1 MDDQSTKDSFACWDG
16 FDVMFDRAMAP
27 GTTTDHDSPSRSPS
41 TYERPPSMT
50 PSRPNPQQDSSEDSM
65 GPLTPVDRDYESL
78 GQLWDTLREKKARQ
92 MAKETPKV
100 KSLEEVGVGSTS
112 REYERESL
120 PMSPPR
126 GMGQSQQLYHDR
138 ERPAMAPA
146 SPRSED
152 ILKQDPKGQPKLKK
166 RKSIATLRES
176 HDGRMI
182 TATFDLPGIKK
193 NQVHVSYRGHY
204 LIVDWE
210 TVKVTEHEENGKIIR
225 EHKEKKYSRTLPMPE
240 GTRFEEVRASMDGR
254 HLILIYPNMR
264 PMRVEPRRTVT
275 DPM

>member
-1 MDDQSTKDSFACWDG
+1 
-16 FDVMFDRAMAP
+16 
-27 GTTTDHDSPSRSPS
+27 
-41 TYERPPSMT
+41 
-50 PSRPNPQQDSSEDSM
+50 M

-92 MAKETPKV
+92 MAKEAPKV
-100 KSLEEVGVGSTS
+100 KSLEEVGIGNSS
-112 REYERESL
+112 REYERETL
-120 PMSPPR
+120 AMSPPR
-126 GMGQSQQLYHDR
+126 GMGQSQQLHHER
-138 ERPAMAPA
+138 ERPAMPPA

-152 ILKQDPKGQPKLKK
+152 LLKQDSKGQPKLKK

-210 TVKVTEHEENGKIIR
+210 TVKVTEHEENGKTIR

-275 DPM
+275 DPL

>member
-1 MDDQSTKDSFACWDG
+1 
-16 FDVMFDRAMAP
+16 
-27 GTTTDHDSPSRSPS
+27 
-41 TYERPPSMT
+41 
-50 PSRPNPQQDSSEDSM
+50 M

-78 GQLWDTLREKKARQ
+78 GQLWDSLREKKARQ

-100 KSLEEVGVGSTS
+100 KSLEEVGAGVGNSS
-112 REYERESL
+112 REYERETMA
-120 PMSPPR
+120 MSPPR
-126 GMGQSQQLYHDR
+126 GMGHPQQQHYDR
-138 ERPAMAPA
+138 ERERERERERPVMPSA
-146 SPRSED
+146 SPNKSDD
-152 ILKQDPKGQPKLKK
+152 ILKQDSKGQPKLKK

-210 TVKVTEHEENGKIIR
+210 TVKITEHEENGKIIR

-275 DPM
+275 DPL